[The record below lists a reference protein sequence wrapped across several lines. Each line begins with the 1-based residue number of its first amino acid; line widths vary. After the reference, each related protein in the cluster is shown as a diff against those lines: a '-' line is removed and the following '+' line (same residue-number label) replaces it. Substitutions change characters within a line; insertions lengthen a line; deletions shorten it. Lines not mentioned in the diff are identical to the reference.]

1 MMSVLNEE
9 TIQESTVVVP
19 SALAE
24 KVEEQPSTTQFW
36 SKEVLVKKTTSGDLK
51 LTNYRLTWKDSD
63 TIVVLPVD
71 AIDFIGYK
79 RQTNWGLLIFGIL
92 MIFAGMGSFAASRS
106 DNQGVGFLI
115 MAVGGLLA
123 FLSIKKFIVFATSG
137 GEMLLK
143 SDVLEKLDEWID
155 AVSAER
161 DKLKYGV

>member
-24 KVEEQPSTTQFW
+24 KAEEQPSTTQFW

-79 RQTNWGLLIFGIL
+79 RQTNWGLLILGVL
-92 MIFAGMGSFAASRS
+92 MAFSGLGWVASS
-106 DNQGVGFLI
+106 SSESKGGALFMMLIGVVL
-115 MAVGGLLA
+115 V

-161 DKLKYGV
+161 DKLKYGL

>member
-9 TIQESTVVVP
+9 TIQDSTLTVP
-19 SALAE
+19 TALAE
-24 KVEEQPSTTQFW
+24 KVNEQSPTTQFW

-51 LTNYRLTWKDSD
+51 LTNYRLTWKNSD

-79 RQTNWGLLIFGIL
+79 KQTNWGLLIFGIL
-92 MIFAGMGSFAASRS
+92 MVLSGLGWVANSRS
-106 DNQGVGFLI
+106 DGQG
-115 MAVGGLLA
+115 GGLFAMLIGAVLA

-161 DKLKYGV
+161 DKLKYGL

>member
-9 TIQESTVVVP
+9 TIQESTVTVLPVT
-19 SALAE
+19 AANAY
-24 KVEEQPSTTQFW
+24 EQVSTTQFI

-51 LTNYRLTWKDSD
+51 LTNYRLTWKNND

-79 RQTNWGLLIFGIL
+79 RQTNWGVLILGIL
-92 MIFAGMGSFAASRS
+92 MVLSGLGWLVNSRS
-106 DNQGVGFLI
+106 DGQG
-115 MAVGGLLA
+115 GGLLMILLGAVLA

-137 GEMLLK
+137 GEMQLK
-143 SDVLEKLDEWID
+143 SDVLAKLDEWID

-161 DKLKYGV
+161 DKLKHG